1 VKPLAQFTRRH
12 AHRAGPQVPRH
23 NAGPGYWMN
32 ETSGVLRP
40 AIVDY
45 LKGRP
50 LDEAKIAAI
59 RAYLRQWI
67 MHGDWAETPAVETL
81 RQGVDGLTSRQAIG
95 AWLQLALEHGID
107 PL

>member
-23 NAGPGYWMN
+23 NAGPAYWMN

-50 LDEAKIAAI
+50 LDEKAIAAI
-59 RAYLRQWI
+59 RAYSRQWI
-67 MHGDWAETPAVETL
+67 MADVWGEDVAPL
-81 RQGVDGLTSRQAIG
+81 RAAIDGLTSRAAIE
-95 AWLQLALEHGID
+95 AWLTLALEHGID